1 MRQHQLGFLAFAIL
15 TFLST
20 LPVAAGVEGLW
31 VAPDGA
37 LIRIRD
43 RGGAMCCYVSGGGPA
58 STDGAAAGVQVLDSM
73 RPSGRGK
80 WTGRLYNPK
89 DGNTYTGNLIEI
101 GPNRIRI
108 EGCLLMFCGGE
119 TLTRAASN
127 ASSSN

>member
-15 TFLST
+15 ICLST
-20 LPVAAGVEGLW
+20 LPAAAGVEGLW

-37 LIRIRD
+37 LIRISAC
-43 RGGAMCCYVSGGGPA
+43 GGAVCGYVSGGGPA
-58 STDGAAAGVQVLDSM
+58 GTDGAAAGVQVLDSM

-89 DGNTYTGNLIEI
+89 DGNTYSGNLIEI

-108 EGCLLMFCGGE
+108 EGCLLIFCGGE